1 MSLLLFFKQK
11 DELPEPRGTL
21 LTSVTGTLLTSI
33 TDAARAQAN
42 QEVQILPAAKSSV
55 ECIRNT
61 SLIFVP
67 KSAASL
73 PFSRKLSKC
82 MSEMTVRF
90 IGSAYLEYFTN
101 SCFPYLAIDVV
112 AMNTAGSSVYVFDRG
127 CHRVL
132 DRSNVRTREKN
143 NDETKCKI
151 ISV

>member
-1 MSLLLFFKQK
+1 MSLLLFFKQR

-21 LTSVTGTLLTSI
+21 LMSV

-42 QEVQILPAAKSSV
+42 QEVEMLPAAKSSV
-55 ECIRNT
+55 ECIRHT

-67 KSAASL
+67 KLAASL
-73 PFSRKLSKC
+73 PFLRKLSKG
-82 MSEMTVRF
+82 MSEMTVRS

-101 SCFPYLAIDVV
+101 SCFPYLTIDVV

-132 DRSNVRTREKN
+132 DRSNVCTSEKQ
-143 NDETKCKI
+143 
-151 ISV
+151 